1 MKKFLTLAVA
11 TVLILGLA
19 VATYAIEIT
28 TSGDIRSRSGMTL
41 NARGADLKATAT
53 GLAPG
58 FDETASWV
66 QQRVRFRWAIA
77 ANDYLT
83 GYFRLEGKEDDWG
96 GDAGLA
102 KFGTDDP
109 DALVVQHAFIAFKVP
124 GLEDYGAELDVGAQS
139 FFLGRWSFDGDSAG
153 ITADF
158 KVEPASIR
166 LIWIKEEEGL
176 DHTSEDYDDYGAIIR
191 VPFGDISPAVW
202 FFWSHVGHGAETVS
216 LGGPN
221 SSSNLWWLGFTVDGK
236 IGPVS
241 FLGDFAYNGGS
252 LDYSAPVGTVDED
265 EFGGYLFYAKGS
277 MPVGDMYEVGAE
289 FLYATGDDSTD
300 ATTKGEFDGYKHTNK
315 NMSHA
320 SLLVFTENNV
330 NGGVGISGGLAS
342 GYWSAMGYASAKP
355 LDWLK
360 VTGYAAYIADTT
372 DDGDTFGTAETAG
385 VADDNDDIGF
395 EVGAIANI
403 QIYKEL
409 ALNVGAGML
418 FPGDALEQHDAATG
432 TNEDPDDP
440 WAITSLL
447 IYSF

>member
-41 NARGADLKATAT
+41 NARGAELKATAT

-58 FDETASWV
+58 FDQTSSWV

-83 GYFRLEGKEDDWG
+83 GYFRLEGKEEDWG
-96 GDAGLA
+96 NPGLA
-102 KFGTDDP
+102 QFGTDSP

-139 FFLGRWSFDGDSAG
+139 FFLGRWGFDGDSAG

-158 KVEPASIR
+158 KVEPADIR
-166 LIWIKEEEGL
+166 LIWIKEL
-176 DHTSEDYDDYGAIIR
+176 EDDDFEAEDVDDYGFIVR
-191 VPFGDISPAVW
+191 VPFGDIRPAVW
-202 FFWSHVGHGAETVS
+202 LLWSHEGHDFTTTSRGLPSDA
-216 LGGPN
+216 
-221 SSSNLWWLGFTVDGK
+221 SNRYWLGFTVDGK

-241 FLGDFAYNGGS
+241 FLGDFAYSGGEIE
-252 LDYSAPVGTVDED
+252 DAVDED
-265 EFGGYLFYAKGS
+265 EYSGYLLYAKGS

-289 FLYATGDDSTD
+289 FLYATGDDNTD
-300 ATTKGEFDGYKHTNK
+300 VTTKGEFDGYKNPRK

-320 SLLVFTENNV
+320 SFLVFTENNV
-330 NGGVGISGGLAS
+330 NGGVGIAGGVAS

-372 DDGDTFGTAETAG
+372 DEGDTFGTAETAG